1 MNEDLRL
8 GIREALQT
16 LLGETGHDAEALFGE
31 RVLEPAQMSSTAA
44 HAFGT
49 IEGAALGLSV
59 TALELLDELRVET

>member
-1 MNEDLRL
+1 
-8 GIREALQT
+8 
-16 LLGETGHDAEALFGE
+16 
-31 RVLEPAQMSSTAA
+31 MSSTAA